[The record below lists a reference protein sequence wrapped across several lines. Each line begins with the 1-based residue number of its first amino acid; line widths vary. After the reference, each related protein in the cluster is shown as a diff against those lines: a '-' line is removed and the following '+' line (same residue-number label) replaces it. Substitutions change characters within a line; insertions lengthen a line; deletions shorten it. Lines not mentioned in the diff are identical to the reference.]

1 MFKLDEL
8 KLMKG
13 QPKVY
18 ITKGNS
24 GADVERFFC
33 ANCGST
39 LYTVAPKVANPSPAE
54 ISGHGLI
61 VGGIGVCQDRGF

>member
-1 MFKLDEL
+1 MMFKLEEL
-8 KLMKG
+8 KLIKG

-39 LYTVAPKVANPSPAE
+39 LYTVAPKVASE
-54 ISGHGLI
+54 I
-61 VGGIGVCQDRGF
+61 

>member
-8 KLMKG
+8 KLIKG

-39 LYTVAPKVANPSPAE
+39 LYTVAPKVATRNRS
-54 ISGHGLI
+54 STHGLI
-61 VGGIGVCQDRGF
+61 VW